1 MLTPNAKSNASQLES
16 SPIMPSALAQDALSK
31 ARILAG
37 RYGHT
42 LERPV
47 VYTQG
52 VALTA
57 RLELAQIDAGCPCPA
72 DEITA
77 IVADYL
83 ADPDATFSA
92 SDGTANFAG
101 INWAS
106 ELLHVDGA
114 RELLVRTADRFLA
127 ADSGDS
133 SAVLDPDYRVEDM
146 FFAATVLRRASDV
159 TGDPRYLDIANRF
172 LLDCADNVLQPNGLY
187 WHCLSSPYFWGRGNG
202 FAALGYSEALRGAK
216 SAHTDALV
224 ANHVAHLEGLRG
236 FQDSDSGMWRQVID
250 AEDTYTEMS
259 ATCMIGISIASGI
272 KSGWLDREE
281 WVPVVESAWR
291 GTSEGLGANGEVTR
305 VCVGTGPLESL
316 DDYRDRDFVTGFDD
330 RGGAMALWF
339 AVEMLRLHS

>member
-1 MLTPNAKSNASQLES
+1 
-16 SPIMPSALAQDALSK
+16 MPSALAQDALSK
-31 ARILAG
+31 ALILAG
-37 RYGHT
+37 RYGHA

-57 RLELAQIDAGCPCPA
+57 RLELAQIDAGYPCPA

-83 ADPDATFSA
+83 ADPDAAFSA

-106 ELLHVDGA
+106 ELLHVGGA

-127 ADSGDS
+127 ADPGDS

-159 TGDPRYLDIANRF
+159 TSDPRYLGVSNRF

-202 FAALGYSEALRGAK
+202 FAALGYSEALRGAP
-216 SAHTDALV
+216 SDQTV
-224 ANHVAHLEGLRG
+224 GLRG
-236 FQDSDSGMWRQVID
+236 NHLVHLTALREYQDSASGMWRQVID

-272 KSGWLDREE
+272 ASGWLDREE
-281 WVPVVESAWR
+281 WMPVVESAWL
-291 GTSEGLGANGEVTR
+291 GVSERLGANGEVTR
-305 VCVGTGPLESL
+305 VCVGTGPLPSL
-316 DDYRDRDFVTGFDD
+316 DAYRDRDSVTGFDD